1 VAAGG
6 SDAGE
11 SDAAAGAVAAFG
23 DLYRDLAPA
32 LRGFIRRQVP
42 DEQVE
47 DVLSEVFLVVWRRW
61 ADLPEP
67 DRVRP
72 WVYGVARN
80 KIRQAHTQRGR
91 VALGAELVAADAF
104 VHAPDPADAQ
114 AADDRARRL
123 VALLPEAEA
132 DAMTLTVW
140 GGLTS
145 TEAARELGC
154 SVTAVT
160 SRLSRAR
167 TRLAAALQDELDR
180 ERGAR

>member
-6 SDAGE
+6 DEGE
-11 SDAAAGAVAAFG
+11 PGATADAVAAFG
-23 DLYRDLAPA
+23 ELYRELAPSM
-32 LRGFIRRQVP
+32 RGFLRRQLP
-42 DEQVE
+42 DEQVD

-61 ADLPEP
+61 TDLPEP
-67 DRVRP
+67 DRIRA

-80 KIRQAHTQRGR
+80 KIRHAHSERGR
-91 VALGAELVAADAF
+91 TAHGLELAATEPIE
-104 VHAPDPADAQ
+104 HAPDHADRL

-123 VALLPEAEA
+123 VALFPEAEA
-132 DAMTLTVW
+132 DAMTLIIW
-140 GGLTS
+140 GGLTP

-167 TRLAAALQDELDR
+167 TRLAAALAAEGD
-180 ERGAR
+180 AR

>member
-1 VAAGG
+1 MAAGG
-6 SDAGE
+6 DAGE
-11 SDAAAGAVAAFG
+11 PAATASAVAAFG
-23 DLYRDLAPA
+23 ELYRELAPR

-42 DEQVE
+42 PDQVD

-61 ADLPEP
+61 SELPEP

-80 KIRQAHTQRGR
+80 KVRHAHTERGR
-91 VALGAELVAADAF
+91 AAQGVELAAGAAPEHV
-104 VHAPDPADAQ
+104 PDPADGL

-123 VALLPEAEA
+123 VALLPDAEA

-140 GGLTS
+140 GGLTP

-167 TRLAAALQDELDR
+167 ARLAGALQDELEQ
-180 ERGAR
+180 ERGGAR